1 MRARIA
7 YWAWGV
13 AGAILLSLLLLL
25 YTPPGLALVG
35 RLASPLTGGQVRVTG
50 LGGFFPNH
58 LHVAQLQISDQKG
71 VWLAVEEAS
80 LDWSALAMLGK
91 HVSID
96 NVSASSVTVARRPL
110 PSGAAGGQTPRID
123 IAHLAVPRIVIGAP
137 VIGHAVTLSASGSLH
152 YASIHQLAA
161 DLLVARLD
169 NQDRYRVTGG
179 ITNDVA
185 RGNAEIHEGADGML
199 GRLANLPGLGPVN
212 MSAQAQG
219 DARAN
224 TMAFQ
229 LSAGRL
235 RASGR
240 GTISLA
246 AYQADVDAIL
256 SAPAMTPSPGIRWQ
270 ALSGDMH
277 IHGSFDAPR
286 LDARIQLA
294 DGDVQGVAVKA
305 LTLNLTGD
313 SGHATLEG
321 VAQKVVLPGNH
332 PDLIAGA
339 PLRLTAEAD
348 LKGKMRPV
356 HFELSHPLMQ
366 LRGTA
371 QTAGTI
377 SATADLILPSLA
389 PFAAL
394 AGTTMG
400 GNADFHLQ
408 VKKDGTQ
415 IQTGLDGQ
423 LDARG
428 QALPARL
435 LGKARLAATAVFDG
449 TDLTASHVQLQG
461 GALNADIQGDLR
473 SKKLNYRFAIDL
485 RDLSRLAAAVHGTLS
500 LHGTANGPV
509 DNAALSASGDAVLAT
524 QGFARQ
530 RVAIEAKADGLP
542 KLGNA
547 LLTLDGR
554 LDDAPLTM
562 HAAWNGGKARQA
574 KLDARWRSLNAQA
587 GIHVDTSNAMTGK
600 AHLMLRQLT
609 DLAVFTGVKLSGA
622 ADAAIT
628 FGQQHGKTNATLT
641 ASVTNLHGDGAAL
654 ENASLKGGVSDLLGK
669 PGMDIELGLHKIAAQ
684 GWIGDAQSHLR
695 GPLSGLAIT
704 LESGLAAPDKSPL
717 KLHAAASLDLPH
729 KQLTLSALTGD
740 WHGVA
745 LALDAP
751 AILHFADG
759 LAVDHLSAHLGK
771 GRITAAGRISPQLSL
786 TASASGLT
794 LADFQAFAPQLGA
807 QGAISAEAD
816 LQGSPAAPTGH
827 ISLHATNLST
837 IFSRGLPPAAIT
849 LNAQLLGDH
858 AMVQASAD
866 AGANA
871 HLTLS
876 GTAPLKAG
884 GAMALH
890 AGGKADLA
898 LLDAFLAA
906 EGRRVRG
913 TVNLDGDVGGT
924 LAQPR
929 ITGHAELAGG
939 EFQDYAQGLRVHDV
953 TAAVTSDGTR
963 LVLTQLK
970 GQAGQGS
977 LTATGHVDLQA
988 PDMPIDM
995 QMNATNAR
1003 PVANDLMSASLSGD
1017 LTLKGHV
1024 KTSMTLAGKMQV
1036 TGGEINLPENFPAQV
1051 AVLNVRRRGQPPPP
1065 PPPKQSRIVLDMS
1078 VRTTG
1083 PIFVR
1088 GHGVDAEMAGTIQV
1102 SGTAGAP
1109 VISGGLRMER
1119 GSYTVVGQAL
1129 DFTTGRIR
1137 FDGTGLRSKLDPA
1150 LDFVAQTVSGGVT
1163 ATLTVTGYAS
1173 SPKIALSSSPQLP
1186 QDEVVAHLLFQ
1197 QSVKQLTPLQL
1208 ASIAQAAAAMGGVGG
1223 GFNPLGTVRRTLGL
1237 DRLSVGS
1244 VQGGAGGTENQ
1255 TTVEAGRYVTRNV
1268 YVGVKQN
1275 LSGGTQ
1281 TQVQVDITRR
1291 LKAQATLAT
1300 GASTVTTQGNS
1311 LQDNGSSVGLSYQF
1325 EY

>member
-1 MRARIA
+1 MQTRIA
-7 YWAWGV
+7 YWAFGV
-13 AGAILLSLLLLL
+13 AGAIVLSLLLLL
-25 YTPPGLALVG
+25 YTPPGLVLVG
-35 RLASPLTGGQVRVTG
+35 GLVSPLTGGEVQVTG

-58 LHVAQLQISDQKG
+58 LHVARLQIADRKG
-71 VWLAVEEAS
+71 TWLSVEMAS
-80 LDWSALAMLGK
+80 LDWSALAMLRS

-96 NVSASSVTVARRPL
+96 NVSASKITVARRPI
-110 PSGAAGGQTPRID
+110 PSGATEGPTPRID
-123 IAHLAVPRIVIGAP
+123 IAHLAAPRIVIDAP
-137 VIGHAVTLSASGSLH
+137 VIGHAVTLSVSGSLH

-161 DLLVARLD
+161 DLLVTRLD
-169 NQDRYRVTGG
+169 NQDRYRVAGG
-179 ITNDVA
+179 ITNDIA
-185 RGNAEIHEGADGML
+185 RGTAEIHEGADGVL

-212 MSAQAQG
+212 LSAQAQG
-219 DARAN
+219 DARVN

-229 LSAGRL
+229 LSAGQL
-235 RASGR
+235 RAGGH

-246 AYQADVDAIL
+246 ARQMDVDAIL
-256 SAPAMTPSPGIRWQ
+256 SAPAMIPSPGIRWQ

-277 IHGSFDAPR
+277 VHGAFDAPR
-286 LDARIQLA
+286 LDAKVQLM
-294 DGDVQGVAVKA
+294 DGGFRGAAAK
-305 LTLNLTGD
+305 TLILRLTGD
-313 SGHATLEG
+313 SGHADLEG
-321 VAQKVVLPGNH
+321 AAEKVTLPGSH

-339 PLRLTAEAD
+339 PLRLSAEAD
-348 LKGKMRPV
+348 LKDKTRLV

-366 LRGTA
+366 LRGSA

-377 SATADLILPSLA
+377 SVTADLSLPSLA
-389 PFAAL
+389 PFAVL
-394 AGTTMG
+394 AGTAMG
-400 GNADFHLQ
+400 GDANFHLQ
-408 VKKDGTQ
+408 VKKDRTQ
-415 IQTGLDGQ
+415 IQTRLDGQ
-423 LDARG
+423 VNAKG
-428 QALPARL
+428 QTIPARL

-449 TDLTASHVQLQG
+449 ADLTASHIQLQG
-461 GALNADIQGDLR
+461 AGLNADVRGDLR
-473 SKKLNYRFAIDL
+473 GKRLNYRFVLDL
-485 RDLSRLAAAVHGTLS
+485 RDLSRLAAAVGGTLS

-509 DNAALSASGDAVLAT
+509 DNAAFSASGDAVLAT

-530 RVAIEAKADGLP
+530 RVAIEARADGLP

-562 HAAWNGGKARQA
+562 HAVWNGGRARQA
-574 KLDARWRSLNAQA
+574 KLDARWRSFNAQA
-587 GIHVDTSNAMTGK
+587 GIHLDAGNAMTGK
-600 AHLMLRQLT
+600 AHLALRQLT
-609 DLAVFTGVKLSGA
+609 DFAVFTGVKLSGT

-628 FGQQHGKTNATLT
+628 FSQQGGKTNAALT
-641 ASVTNLHGDGAAL
+641 ASVANLHGDAATL
-654 ENASLKGGVSDLLGK
+654 ESASLKGAVRDLLGK
-669 PGMDIELGLHKIAAQ
+669 PGMDIDLGLHKIAAQ
-684 GWIGDAQSHLR
+684 GWAGDAQGHLY
-695 GPLSGLAIT
+695 GPLTGLAIT
-704 LESGLAAPDKSPL
+704 LDWGLAAPDKSPL
-717 KLHAAASLDLPH
+717 KLHAAASLDLPR
-729 KQLTLSALTGD
+729 KQLTLSAVTGD
-740 WHGVA
+740 WHSLT

-751 AILHFADG
+751 ATLQFANG

-771 GRITAAGRISPQLSL
+771 GRITVAGRISPQLSL
-786 TASASGLT
+786 TASTSGLT
-794 LADFQAFAPQLGA
+794 LTDFQAFAPQLGA
-807 QGAISAEAD
+807 QGAVSAQAE
-816 LQGSPAAPTGH
+816 LRGSPAAPVGH
-827 ISLHATNLST
+827 ISLHATGLST
-837 IFSRGLPPAAIT
+837 IFSRGLPPGAIT
-849 LNAQLLGDH
+849 LDAELSSDH

-871 HLTLS
+871 HLALS

-884 GAMALH
+884 GAIALH

-913 TVNLDGDVGGT
+913 TVTLDGDVGGT
-924 LAQPR
+924 MAQPR
-929 ITGHAELAGG
+929 ITGHAELADG
-939 EFQDYAQGLRVHDV
+939 EFQDYAQGLRVHDI
-953 TAAVTSDGTR
+953 TAGLTSDGTR
-963 LVLTQLK
+963 LTLTQLK

-977 LTATGHVDLQA
+977 LTAAGHVDLQA

-995 QMNATNAR
+995 QMSVTNAQ
-1003 PVANDLMSASLSGD
+1003 PVANDLMRASLSGD

-1024 KTSMTLAGKMQV
+1024 KTSMSLAGKIQL

-1065 PPPKQSRIVLDMS
+1065 PPPRQSRIALDIS

-1088 GHGVDAEMAGTIQV
+1088 GHGVDAEMGGAIQV
-1102 SGTAGAP
+1102 GGTVGAP

-1119 GSYTVVGQAL
+1119 GSYTIVGQTL

-1150 LDFVAQTVSGGVT
+1150 LDFVAETVSGGVT

-1223 GFNPLGTVRRTLGL
+1223 GFNPLGAVRRTLGL

-1244 VQGGAGGTENQ
+1244 VQGGAGGTQNQ

>member
-1 MRARIA
+1 MRARVT

-13 AGAILLSLLLLL
+13 AGATMLGLLLLL
-25 YTPPGLALVG
+25 YTPPGLALIG

-58 LHVAQLQISDQKG
+58 LHVRQLQIADQKG
-71 VWLAVEEAS
+71 VWLTVEAAS

-96 NVSASSVTVARRPL
+96 SVSAAGIRVARRPI

-123 IAHLAVPRIVIGAP
+123 IAHLAAPRIVIGAP

-161 DLLVARLD
+161 DLLMARLN
-169 NQDRYRVTGG
+169 NQDRYRVTG
-179 ITNDVA
+179 IIANDVV
-185 RGNAEIHEGADGML
+185 RGTAEIHEGTDGML
-199 GRLANLPGLGPVN
+199 GKLVNLPGLGPVN
-212 MSAQAQG
+212 LSAQAQG
-219 DARAN
+219 DAHAN

-229 LSAGRL
+229 LSAGPL
-235 RASGR
+235 RANGH

-246 AYQADVDAIL
+246 AHLANVDATL
-256 SAPAMTPSPGIRWQ
+256 SAPAMTPSPGIHWQ
-270 ALSGDMH
+270 TLSGDAH
-277 IHGSFDAPR
+277 IHGAFDAPR
-286 LDARIQLA
+286 LDAQILLA
-294 DGDVQGVAVKA
+294 DGVFQGVAIKT
-305 LTLNLTGD
+305 LTLKLSGD
-313 SGHATLEG
+313 SGHAVLEG
-321 VAQKVVLPGNH
+321 VAQKVTLPGSH
-332 PDLIAGA
+332 PDLIAAA
-339 PLRLTAEAD
+339 PLRLRAEAD
-348 LKGKMRPV
+348 LKGKSRPV

-366 LRGTA
+366 LRGVA
-371 QTAGTI
+371 ETAGAM
-377 SATADLILPSLA
+377 SATADLILPSLT

-394 AGTTMG
+394 AGTEVG
-400 GNADFHLQ
+400 GDARFHLQ
-408 VKKDGTQ
+408 VRKNGAQ
-415 IQTGLDGQ
+415 MQTALDGQ
-423 LDARG
+423 VNTKG
-428 QALPARL
+428 QAVAARL
-435 LGKARLAATAVFDG
+435 LGKARLAATAIFDG
-449 TDLTASHVQLQG
+449 ADLAASHVQLQG
-461 GALNADIQGDLR
+461 AAFDLDAQGAFR
-473 SKKLNYRFAIDL
+473 SKKLNTRFVLEL
-485 RDLSRLAAAVHGTLS
+485 RDLSRLATAVRGTLS
-500 LHGTANGPV
+500 LHGNVNGPI
-509 DNAALSASGDAVLAT
+509 DNAGLAASGDAVLAT

-530 RVAIEAKADGLP
+530 RVTIEAKADGLP
-542 KLGNA
+542 NLGNA

-554 LDDAPLTM
+554 FDDAPLAI
-562 HAAWNGGKARQA
+562 HAIWNGSKEREA

-587 GIHVDTSNAMTGK
+587 GIHLDATSAMRGK
-600 AHLMLRQLT
+600 AHLALHQLA
-609 DLAVFTGVKLSGA
+609 DLIVFTGIKLSGA

-628 FGQQHGKTNATLT
+628 FSQQRNKTNAALT
-641 ASVTNLHGDGAAL
+641 ASVINLRSDAATL
-654 ENASLKGGVSDLLGK
+654 ESASLKGVVSDLLGR
-669 PGMDIELGLHKIAAQ
+669 PGMDIDLGLHKIAAQ
-684 GWIGDAQSHLR
+684 GWTGDAQGYLR
-695 GPLSGLAIT
+695 GPLGGLGIT
-704 LESGLAAPDKSPL
+704 LVSGLAAPDKSLL
-717 KLHAAASLDLPH
+717 KLHAAAALDLPH
-729 KQLTLSALTGD
+729 KQITLSALTGD
-740 WHGVA
+740 WRSLM
-745 LALDAP
+745 LALDRP
-751 AILHFADG
+751 ATLHFADG

-771 GRITAAGRISPQLSL
+771 GKITAAGRISPQLSL

-807 QGAISAEAD
+807 EGAISARAE
-816 LQGSPAAPTGH
+816 LRGTLGAPSGTV
-827 ISLHATNLST
+827 SLHATNLST
-837 IFSRGLPPAAIT
+837 VFSRGLPPAAIT

-876 GTAPLKAG
+876 GTAPLKAA
-884 GAMALH
+884 GAIGLH

-913 TVNLDGDVGGT
+913 AATLDGDVGGT
-924 LAQPR
+924 LAAPR

-939 EFQDYAQGLRVHDV
+939 EFQDYAQGIRVHDI
-953 TAAVTSDGTR
+953 AAALTSDGRR
-963 LVLTQLK
+963 LILTQLK

-977 LTATGHVDLQA
+977 FTATGHVDLQA

-995 QMNATNAR
+995 QLNATDAR
-1003 PVANDLMSASLSGD
+1003 PIANDLMSASLSGD
-1017 LTLKGHV
+1017 LSLKGHV

-1036 TGGEINLPENFPAQV
+1036 SGGEINLPENFPAQV
-1051 AVLNVRRRGQPPPP
+1051 VVLNVRRRGQPPPP
-1065 PPPKQSRIVLDMS
+1065 PPPSQSRIMLDMA

-1102 SGTAGAP
+1102 GGTAGAP

-1119 GSYTVVGQAL
+1119 GSYTVVGQTL

-1173 SPKIALSSSPQLP
+1173 SPKIALSSTPPLP

-1208 ASIAQAAAAMGGVGG
+1208 ASIAQAAAAMGGVGS
-1223 GFNPLGTVRRTLGL
+1223 GFNPLGAVRRTLGL

-1244 VQGGAGGTENQ
+1244 VQGGAGNTENQ

-1300 GASTVTTQGNS
+1300 GASTVTTQGNA